1 MSETTTP
8 EEIEFQTEEHRILDM
23 LNAYPEPVVFSV
35 PGGGA
40 TALRNRLKRCLRNL
54 VLNPTWPTNLDRGL
68 AYKVLQQYTF
78 VADSK
83 TALYAGLPRRSRTP
97 ILQTTGFELPV
108 IKFDD
113 PEVLKAL
120 LLLKNFDHISF
131 PIKIETTLPVHD
143 IKVNLPFPNA
153 EIADSIHENCYT
165 IV

>member
-1 MSETTTP
+1 MSDPTTP
-8 EEIEFQTEEHRILDM
+8 EEIEFQTEEHRLLDL

-40 TALRNRLKRCLRNL
+40 TALRNRIRRVLRNF
-54 VLNPTWPTNLDRGL
+54 VLNPLWHSNLDRAL
-68 AYKVLQQYTF
+68 AYKILQQYTF

-83 TALYAGLPRRSRTP
+83 NALYCGLPRRSRTP
-97 ILQTTGFELPV
+97 ILQTTGFEFPT
-108 IKFDD
+108 IRTED

-120 LLLKNFDHISF
+120 LLLKNLDHISF
-131 PIKIETTLPVHD
+131 PVKIETSLPVHD
-143 IKVNLPFPNA
+143 IKATLDFPNA